1 MKVRV
6 FTGHFGESYVDYDFD
21 KYNAET
27 GFEFAGADEYAVFND
42 MKAEFKRNR
51 YKRVSDEEIVHLLY
65 FIYRHTAW
73 NFYIPD
79 AERFNYLVKKAQ
91 SLDCEQTNTIK
102 WHKASEYVDKMS
114 KVKTYLALP
123 KGYGNPRFI
132 SGNCSK
138 EWILEYYEAI
148 CPITTDG
155 MDEFR
160 KETHNYGESKMVK
173 ASSLKVGDKIYYDYT
188 VLTVKNNNDNKIE
201 FDVQGISIDNLDTL
215 VEKL

>member
-6 FTGHFGESYVDYDFD
+6 FTGRCGESYVDYDFD
-21 KYNAET
+21 KYNSET

-51 YKRVSDEEIVHLLY
+51 YKRVSDEEIIHLL
-65 FIYRHTAW
+65 
-73 NFYIPD
+73 
-79 AERFNYLVKKAQ
+79 
-91 SLDCEQTNTIK
+91 
-102 WHKASEYVDKMS
+102 
-114 KVKTYLALP
+114 TYLALP
-123 KGYGNPRFI
+123 KCYGSPRLI
-132 SGNCSK
+132 SGSCSK

-160 KETHNYGESKMVK
+160 KETYNYGESKMVK
-173 ASSLKVGDKIYYDYT
+173 ASSLKVGDKIYYDYN

-201 FDVQGISIDNLDTL
+201 FDVQGISIYNLDTL